1 MPRAR
6 VVLTPRWSS
15 KNLTEVGGVAVSA
28 RFIVENAVGRRRL
41 YSARWEGAAP
51 LRSRG
56 VHLSPQPRQ
65 GYQFLQTDDQAVAL
79 EQNTIKGAS
88 FGCSRSHVLQHSTG
102 K

>member
-88 FGCSRSHVLQHSTG
+88 FGSSRSHVLQHSTG